1 MAHIKVTKDGKS
13 NTIIA
18 DMDWVQSIYPTSD
31 GYAHEVVE
39 TTLSEAELLLIKQR
53 EGRMWRDAELERTD
67 SLSLLTDHPDKDNL
81 TTYRQALRDWP
92 STGNFPD
99 TKPTIGS

>member
-1 MAHIKVTKDGKS
+1 MAHIKVTKDGES

-31 GYAHEVVE
+31 GYAHEVV
-39 TTLSEAELLLIKQR
+39 TNTPSESELLALKKR
-53 EGRMWRDAELERTD
+53 EEREWRDYELQRTD
-67 SLSLLTDHPDKDNL
+67 ALILLPDHPDKDNF

-92 STGNFPD
+92 SAGNFPD
-99 TKPTIGS
+99 TRPTLGD

>member
-18 DMDWVQSIYPTSD
+18 DMDWVQSTYPTSD
-31 GYAHEVVE
+31 GYAHEVVDN
-39 TTLSEAELLLIKQR
+39 TPSESELLLMKQR
-53 EGRMWRDAELERTD
+53 EERMWRNAELERTD
-67 SLSLLTDHPDKDNL
+67 ALSLLTDHPDKDNL

-99 TKPTIGS
+99 TRPTIG